1 VKKEATMIDI
11 PVGYK
16 NTEIGIIPEDW
27 EIRTYDEAFD
37 FLTTANYSRA
47 ELTEIDEVRYIHY
60 GDIHTKWNFFLDIGK
75 SNLPTIRQ
83 EQVKN
88 YHLLKDG
95 DVIMADASE
104 DYSGIGKSVEVK
116 NLGSVKAISGLHTF
130 LFRNKNDV
138 FVNGFKGYIH
148 FNKVVKTQFDR
159 LATGLKVYG
168 VSKGNLKIVKIPV
181 PSLPEQT
188 AIAEILSD
196 TDNLIQALEKQI
208 AKKRNIKQGAMQK
221 LLQPKEGWE
230 VKKLGDLNFDI
241 SDGNYSSKYPSSS
254 EFKEFG
260 IPFIRANNIKK
271 MTVIDDDMRYIS
283 SDLHFELAKGHLKTG
298 DILITTRGEIG
309 KISIVPKRFVDS
321 NINAQ
326 IVRINTNKKIN
337 NLYFA
342 YFLQKS
348 ETQTIF
354 LNLQSGSALKQL
366 PVGKLKQ
373 LELVYPSFE
382 EQTRI
387 ATILSDMDTELN
399 ALESTLEKYKML
411 KLGMMQNLL
420 TGKIRLI
427 KS

>member
-1 VKKEATMIDI
+1 MAMN
-11 PVGYK
+11 VGYK
-16 NTEIGIIPEDW
+16 DSLIGVIPEEWEVRKLSEIGKFSKGAGV
-27 EIRTYDEAFD
+27 RKDEALSGNIPCVRYGELYTSHHEYIKTF
-37 FLTTANYSRA
+37 YSFISKAIADTSKRLKKGDILFA
-47 ELTEIDEVRYIHY
+47 GSGETKEEIGKCVAFIDEVEAYAG
-60 GDIHTKWNFFLDIGK
+60 GDIVILSPEEVESLYLGFLLNAPLIQKQKASRG
-75 SNLPTIRQ
+75 Q
-83 EQVKN
+83 
-88 YHLLKDG
+88 G
-95 DVIMADASE
+95 DAVVHISATQ
-104 DYSGIGKSVEVK
+104 
-116 NLGSVKAISGLHTF
+116 LGNI
-130 LFRNKNDV
+130 
-138 FVNGFKGYIH
+138 I
-148 FNKVVKTQFDR
+148 
-159 LATGLKVYG
+159 
-168 VSKGNLKIVKIPV
+168 IPI
-181 PSLPEQT
+181 PKEIAEQT
-188 AIAEILSD
+188 AIAEVLSD

-309 KISIVPKRFVDS
+309 KISIVPQKFVDS

-348 ETQTIF
+348 ETQTIL

-382 EQTRI
+382 EQIRI
-387 ATILSDMDTELN
+387 ATILSDIDAEIAVLDT
-399 ALESTLEKYKML
+399 TLQKYKML

>member
-1 VKKEATMIDI
+1 MN
-11 PVGYK
+11 VGYK
-16 NTEIGIIPEDW
+16 DSLIGVIPEEWEVRKLSEIGKFSKGAGV
-27 EIRTYDEAFD
+27 RKDEALSGNIPCVRYGELYTSHHEYIKTF
-37 FLTTANYSRA
+37 YSFISKAIADTSKRLKKGDILFA
-47 ELTEIDEVRYIHY
+47 GSGETKEEIGKCVAFIDEVEAYAG
-60 GDIHTKWNFFLDIGK
+60 GDIVILSPEEVESLYLGFLLNAPLIQKQKASRG
-75 SNLPTIRQ
+75 Q
-83 EQVKN
+83 
-88 YHLLKDG
+88 G
-95 DVIMADASE
+95 DAVVHISATQ
-104 DYSGIGKSVEVK
+104 
-116 NLGSVKAISGLHTF
+116 LGNI
-130 LFRNKNDV
+130 
-138 FVNGFKGYIH
+138 I
-148 FNKVVKTQFDR
+148 
-159 LATGLKVYG
+159 
-168 VSKGNLKIVKIPV
+168 IPI
-181 PSLPEQT
+181 PKEIAEQT
-188 AIAEILSD
+188 AIAEVLSD

-309 KISIVPKRFVDS
+309 KISIVPQKFVDS

-348 ETQTIF
+348 ETQTIL

-382 EQTRI
+382 EQIRI
-387 ATILSDMDTELN
+387 ATILSDIDAEIAVLDT
-399 ALESTLEKYKML
+399 TLQKYKML